1 MGIRFYGKTLAQWR
15 LGLKNIFDEFLF
27 FQRQIILTWSVPYE
41 VIRHKVLWENPG
53 TVVSQNIF
61 DKFLF
66 FQRQI
71 ILTWRVPYE
80 DIRHKILWETLAFGT
95 VA

>member
-1 MGIRFYGKTLAQWR
+1 MVNSGSWEIPIFSKAERIILIWR
-15 LGLKNIFDEFLF
+15 LL
-27 FQRQIILTWSVPYE
+27 YE
-41 VIRHKVLWENPG
+41 DIGGHKVLWENPG

-71 ILTWRVPYE
+71 ILIWRVPYE
-80 DIRHKILWETLAFGT
+80 DIRHKVLWETLAFGT